1 MNKYQVSP
9 IGEVLSP
16 FREKFGIP
24 RQAGIIPTVESKIRL
39 YDEFSDSDF
48 VRGLEN
54 FSHIWVIFLFHENI
68 EKGWKK
74 MVRPPRLGGNKK
86 VGVFASRAPFRPNF
100 IGTSAV
106 KLINIE
112 HGKNIFLTVQ
122 GADIADKTPVI
133 DIKPY
138 VKFADAV
145 DNADSGVFNNPPEK
159 KFNVL
164 FSEQA
169 KSVCSL
175 NKGLEAKLIEV
186 LSYDIR
192 PAYIEKDGGARI
204 FGIKFESYNIRFST
218 EKETLYILEIQ

>member
-1 MNKYQVSP
+1 MSEYKVSP

-24 RQAGIIPTVESKIRL
+24 RQAGIISTVESKIRL
-39 YDEFSDSDF
+39 YDEFSDACI
-48 VRGLEN
+48 VKGLEN

-86 VGVFASRAPFRPNF
+86 IGVLASRAPFRPNF

-106 KLINIE
+106 KLVNIE
-112 HGKNIFLTVQ
+112 HGKNIFLTVL

-145 DNADSGVFNNPPEK
+145 DNADSGIFNNPPEK

-164 FSEQA
+164 FSMQA
-169 KSVCSL
+169 KSVCAL
-175 NKGLEAKLIEV
+175 NKGLEVKLIEI

-192 PAYIEKDGGARI
+192 PAYIEENGGVRN
-204 FGIKFESYNIRFST
+204 FGIKFETFNIRFT
-218 EKETLYILEIQ
+218 VEKKNLYIVEIQ